1 MKKSLFAI
9 LSLVLFVALSAAVLP
24 CDAVVNAAYAPHKQQ
39 CDGYTVYEIT
49 DNGKT
54 IGARMDGKFFG
65 EIDVVVE
72 VYGEVD
78 FLTIL
83 QLNKPK

>member
-9 LSLVLFVALSAAVLP
+9 LSLVLLVALSAAVLP
-24 CDAVVNAAYAPHKQQ
+24 CDAVANAAYAPHKQQ

-54 IGARMDGKFFG
+54 IGARMSGEFFG
-65 EIDVVVE
+65 GMANE
-72 VYGEVD
+72 
-78 FLTIL
+78 F
-83 QLNKPK
+83 